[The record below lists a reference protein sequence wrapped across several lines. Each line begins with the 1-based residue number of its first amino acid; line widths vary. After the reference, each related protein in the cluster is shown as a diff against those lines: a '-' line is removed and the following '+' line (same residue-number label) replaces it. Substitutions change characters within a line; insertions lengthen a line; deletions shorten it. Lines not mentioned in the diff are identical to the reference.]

1 MKKVFTIIL
10 TLCLLLCTVSCSV
23 SDDMASGYQETDTN
37 NTVPQINDEPV
48 KEPSYTDE
56 YDQIF
61 RKIYPKI
68 SELDLNEK
76 TATETIYTL
85 NKGRIVYTVNETSVV
100 FTNLD
105 DNGFKIGVFWGADPA
120 LKSQEKRIL
129 VRSGYFSVASMSL
142 EEQYNSI
149 LALLTDEEKAIA
161 PSYDEF
167 NNNKVL
173 VNKSSSGG
181 ENYEY
186 TNQNMTIKI
195 EISGSY
201 GKQTS
206 RTLVYDIY

>member
-1 MKKVFTIIL
+1 MKKVFTIFL
-10 TLCLLLCTVSCSV
+10 ALCLLLCIVSCSV
-23 SDDMASGYQETDTN
+23 SNDITSDHQETDTN
-37 NTVPQINDEPV
+37 NTVPQINNAPV
-48 KEPSYTDE
+48 KEHSNRDE

-61 RKIYPKI
+61 RNLYPKI
-68 SELDLNEK
+68 SELELNEK

-85 NKGRIVYTVNETSVV
+85 NNGRIVYTVNETSVV
-100 FTNLD
+100 YTNLD
-105 DNGFKIGVFWGADPA
+105 DNGFKIGIFWGADPA

-129 VRSGYFSVASMSL
+129 VRSGYFSVASMTL
-142 EEQYNSI
+142 EEQYNAI
-149 LALLTDEEKAIA
+149 LSVLTDEEKRIA

-167 NNNKVL
+167 NNNKIL
-173 VNKSSSGG
+173 INKSSSGG

-206 RTLVYDIY
+206 RTVVCDIY